1 MQQGQRH
8 SGSGPALS
16 ARRSQAVPSG
26 LRCSG
31 DQRVVR
37 NIFPCWYWFC
47 YLYPNLAFPI
57 LLPGQ
62 AQPGVLL
69 LML

>member
-8 SGSGPALS
+8 SGSVPALS

-31 DQRVVR
+31 DQRVVC
-37 NIFPCWYWFC
+37 NIFPFWFC